1 MPARAAPRL
10 RRGAAIYPPQGG
22 SGHLAAAGYSGGRA
36 RMGHGRCGRR
46 GRTGHDWVNAPAVRP
61 RASAVS
67 ADANGGEGA
76 DLVLGQGDVH
86 RVALTSRGQP
96 ATVSRY
102 RPTDAGANP
111 RPPQDPRGV
120 TSQAS
125 PPACRP
131 QGEAS
136 SCDVR
141 AVALVR
147 PRRSHRRRRGAS
159 SSTLPGPEVPTSLE
173 SLARKLADLAEDPV
187 RHVTLKADL
196 EPRPRVR
203 PEHDAP
209 RVLRRRLRRAL
220 RPGGPRR
227 RRRQGGGRGRPPP
240 DHAPSEFLDALV
252 ADREFLLE
260 RSVPCA
266 HDRLEPGTAEGQ
278 LREVVGRRDDLAHVA
293 TCSRGSRPGGGG
305 CSAGPG
311 CSRRYARRAT
321 RISPDIDR
329 SCARAEA
336 SSAARSGGSTNA
348 ETYLSLT
355 RPCSSL

>member
-1 MPARAAPRL
+1 MRAAGTYRTRL
-10 RRGAAIYPPQGG
+10 GQCARSPTEGVSRVGRRERRGGRRPRPWTGRRAPRRSHESRSACDGLPLPADGCRCQSPTATRS
-22 SGHLAAAGYSGGRA
+22 SGCNQSGIAA
-36 RMGHGRCGRR
+36 RMS
-46 GRTGHDWVNAPAVRP
+46 
-61 RASAVS
+61 AS
-67 ADANGGEGA
+67 
-76 DLVLGQGDVH
+76 
-86 RVALTSRGQP
+86 
-96 ATVSRY
+96 
-102 RPTDAGANP
+102 
-111 RPPQDPRGV
+111 
-120 TSQAS
+120 
-125 PPACRP
+125 
-131 QGEAS
+131 GEAS